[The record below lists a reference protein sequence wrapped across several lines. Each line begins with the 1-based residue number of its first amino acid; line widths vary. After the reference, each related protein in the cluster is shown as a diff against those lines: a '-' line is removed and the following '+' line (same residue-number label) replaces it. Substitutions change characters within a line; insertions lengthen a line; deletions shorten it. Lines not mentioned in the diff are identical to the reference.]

1 MKTQVSFQYINS
13 LGMYKDRQE
22 YKDCRMQE
30 WNPLGNSLMYED
42 YNFPIVALVN
52 YTEVQFLKDDV
63 SETNLYYFVQI
74 FSMSISKF

>member
-1 MKTQVSFQYINS
+1 
-13 LGMYKDRQE
+13 MYKDRQE

-63 SETNLYYFVQI
+63 SETNLYYFDQI
-74 FSMSISKF
+74 FSMLTSVSKY